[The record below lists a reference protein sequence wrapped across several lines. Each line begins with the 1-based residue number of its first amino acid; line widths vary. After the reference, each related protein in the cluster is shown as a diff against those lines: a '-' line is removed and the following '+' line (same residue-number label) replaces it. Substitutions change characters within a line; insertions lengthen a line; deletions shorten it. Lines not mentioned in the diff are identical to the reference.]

1 MDSSFNCVICLKNLN
16 MNDGVLTP
24 CGHRYH
30 SECFF
35 KWIYKKKTCPL
46 CREVLIS
53 PTEDEEF
60 LHEVYEK
67 TIYVLDMR
75 TVTGTLGKNLKH
87 VAGDI
92 PFNYTILF
100 DANHYADLSSF
111 DDGLSDEERIIW
123 LSKEEYKQLDIENI
137 THNYIKEI
145 SAVKEIKKYL
155 D

>member
-16 MNDGVLTP
+16 MNDGVKTP

-60 LHEVYEK
+60 LHEIRRQIEWESSIYSTLRNNTTSLERNIVVK
-67 TIYVLDMR
+67 TQF
-75 TVTGTLGKNLKH
+75 LKK
-87 VAGDI
+87 
-92 PFNYTILF
+92 LE
-100 DANHYADLSSF
+100 
-111 DDGLSDEERIIW
+111 DEVMLKKQQLKKITNQ
-123 LSKEEYKQLDIENI
+123 YKDFIQ
-137 THNYIKEI
+137 K
-145 SAVKEIKKYL
+145 SAVKRRRRQGL
-155 D
+155 LL

>member
-60 LHEVYEK
+60 LHEIRRQIEWESSIYSTLRNNTTSLERNIVVK
-67 TIYVLDMR
+67 TQF
-75 TVTGTLGKNLKH
+75 LKK
-87 VAGDI
+87 
-92 PFNYTILF
+92 LE
-100 DANHYADLSSF
+100 
-111 DDGLSDEERIIW
+111 DEVMLKKQQLKKITNQ
-123 LSKEEYKQLDIENI
+123 YKDFIQ
-137 THNYIKEI
+137 K
-145 SAVKEIKKYL
+145 SAVKRRRRQGL
-155 D
+155 LF

>member
-60 LHEVYEK
+60 LHEIRRQIEWESSIYSTLRNNTTSLERNIVVK
-67 TIYVLDMR
+67 TQFLKKLEEEVMLKKQQLKKITNQYKDFIQK
-75 TVTGTLGKNLKH
+75 TVKKRRRRQ
-87 VAGDI
+87 
-92 PFNYTILF
+92 
-100 DANHYADLSSF
+100 
-111 DDGLSDEERIIW
+111 GL
-123 LSKEEYKQLDIENI
+123 LL
-137 THNYIKEI
+137 
-145 SAVKEIKKYL
+145 
-155 D
+155 

>member
-1 MDSSFNCVICLKNLN
+1 MDSSFNCVICLKNLD

-60 LHEVYEK
+60 LHEIRRQIEWESSIYSTLRNNTTSLERNIVVK
-67 TIYVLDMR
+67 TQF
-75 TVTGTLGKNLKH
+75 LKK
-87 VAGDI
+87 
-92 PFNYTILF
+92 LE
-100 DANHYADLSSF
+100 
-111 DDGLSDEERIIW
+111 DEVMLKKQQLKKITNQ
-123 LSKEEYKQLDIENI
+123 YKDFIQ
-137 THNYIKEI
+137 K
-145 SAVKEIKKYL
+145 SAVKRRRRQGL
-155 D
+155 LL

>member
-1 MDSSFNCVICLKNLN
+1 MDNSFNCVICLKNLN

-60 LHEVYEK
+60 LHEIRRQIEWESSIYSTLRNNTSSLERNIVVK
-67 TIYVLDMR
+67 TKFL
-75 TVTGTLGKNLKH
+75 KNLEEEVMLKNQQLKKITNQYKDFIQKT
-87 VAGDI
+87 VKKRRRRQ
-92 PFNYTILF
+92 
-100 DANHYADLSSF
+100 
-111 DDGLSDEERIIW
+111 GL
-123 LSKEEYKQLDIENI
+123 LL
-137 THNYIKEI
+137 
-145 SAVKEIKKYL
+145 
-155 D
+155 

>member
-60 LHEVYEK
+60 LHEIRRQIEWETSIYSTLRNNTSSLERNIVVK
-67 TIYVLDMR
+67 TKFL
-75 TVTGTLGKNLKH
+75 KNL
-87 VAGDI
+87 
-92 PFNYTILF
+92 
-100 DANHYADLSSF
+100 
-111 DDGLSDEERIIW
+111 EEEVMLKKQQLKKITNQ
-123 LSKEEYKQLDIENI
+123 YKDFIQ
-137 THNYIKEI
+137 K
-145 SAVKEIKKYL
+145 SAVKRRRRQGL
-155 D
+155 LF

>member
-60 LHEVYEK
+60 LHEIRRQIEWESSIYSTLRNNTTSLERNIVVK
-67 TIYVLDMR
+67 TQF
-75 TVTGTLGKNLKH
+75 LKK
-87 VAGDI
+87 
-92 PFNYTILF
+92 L
-100 DANHYADLSSF
+100 
-111 DDGLSDEERIIW
+111 EEEVMLKKQQLKKITNQ
-123 LSKEEYKQLDIENI
+123 YKDFIQ
-137 THNYIKEI
+137 K
-145 SAVKEIKKYL
+145 SAVKRRRRQGL
-155 D
+155 LF

>member
-1 MDSSFNCVICLKNLN
+1 MDSSFNCVICLKNLD

-60 LHEVYEK
+60 LHEIRRQIEWESSIYSTLRNNTSSLERNIVVK
-67 TIYVLDMR
+67 TKFL
-75 TVTGTLGKNLKH
+75 KNLEEEVMLKKQQLKK
-87 VAGDI
+87 I
-92 PFNYTILF
+92 TNQYK
-100 DANHYADLSSF
+100 DL
-111 DDGLSDEERIIW
+111 IQ
-123 LSKEEYKQLDIENI
+123 K
-137 THNYIKEI
+137 
-145 SAVKEIKKYL
+145 SAVKRRRRQGL
-155 D
+155 LF

>member
-1 MDSSFNCVICLKNLN
+1 MDSSFNCVICLKNLD

-60 LHEVYEK
+60 LHEIRRQIEWESSIYSTLRNNTSSLERNIVVK
-67 TIYVLDMR
+67 TKFL
-75 TVTGTLGKNLKH
+75 KNLEEEVMLKKQQLKKITNQYKDFIQKT
-87 VAGDI
+87 VKKRR
-92 PFNYTILF
+92 LRR
-100 DANHYADLSSF
+100 
-111 DDGLSDEERIIW
+111 GL
-123 LSKEEYKQLDIENI
+123 LL
-137 THNYIKEI
+137 
-145 SAVKEIKKYL
+145 
-155 D
+155 

>member
-60 LHEVYEK
+60 LHEIRRQIEWESSIYSTLRNNTSSLERNIVVK
-67 TIYVLDMR
+67 TKFL
-75 TVTGTLGKNLKH
+75 KNLE
-87 VAGDI
+87 
-92 PFNYTILF
+92 
-100 DANHYADLSSF
+100 
-111 DDGLSDEERIIW
+111 DEVMLKKQQLKKITNQ
-123 LSKEEYKQLDIENI
+123 YKDFIQ
-137 THNYIKEI
+137 K
-145 SAVKEIKKYL
+145 SAVKRRRRQGL
-155 D
+155 LF

>member
-60 LHEVYEK
+60 LHEIRRQIEWESSIYSTLRNNTTSLERNIVVK
-67 TIYVLDMR
+67 TQF
-75 TVTGTLGKNLKH
+75 LKK
-87 VAGDI
+87 
-92 PFNYTILF
+92 LE
-100 DANHYADLSSF
+100 
-111 DDGLSDEERIIW
+111 DEVMLKKQQLKKITNQ
-123 LSKEEYKQLDIENI
+123 YKDFIQ
-137 THNYIKEI
+137 K
-145 SAVKEIKKYL
+145 SAVKRRRRQGL
-155 D
+155 LL

>member
-1 MDSSFNCVICLKNLN
+1 MDSSFNCVICLKNLD

-60 LHEVYEK
+60 LHEIRRQIEWESSIYSTLRNNTSSLERNIVVK
-67 TIYVLDMR
+67 TKFL
-75 TVTGTLGKNLKH
+75 KNLEEEVMLKNQQLKKITNQYKDFIQKT
-87 VAGDI
+87 VKKRRRRQ
-92 PFNYTILF
+92 
-100 DANHYADLSSF
+100 
-111 DDGLSDEERIIW
+111 GL
-123 LSKEEYKQLDIENI
+123 LL
-137 THNYIKEI
+137 
-145 SAVKEIKKYL
+145 
-155 D
+155 

>member
-16 MNDGVLTP
+16 MNDGVKTP

-60 LHEVYEK
+60 LHEIRRQIEWESSIYSTLRNNTTSLERNIVVK
-67 TIYVLDMR
+67 TQF
-75 TVTGTLGKNLKH
+75 LKK
-87 VAGDI
+87 
-92 PFNYTILF
+92 LE
-100 DANHYADLSSF
+100 
-111 DDGLSDEERIIW
+111 DEVMLKKQQLKKITNQ
-123 LSKEEYKQLDIENI
+123 YKDFLQ
-137 THNYIKEI
+137 K
-145 SAVKEIKKYL
+145 SAVKRRRRQGL
-155 D
+155 LL

>member
-1 MDSSFNCVICLKNLN
+1 MDSSFNCVICLKNLD

-60 LHEVYEK
+60 LHEIRRQIEWESSIYSTLRNNTSSLERNIVVK
-67 TIYVLDMR
+67 TKFL
-75 TVTGTLGKNLKH
+75 KNL
-87 VAGDI
+87 
-92 PFNYTILF
+92 
-100 DANHYADLSSF
+100 
-111 DDGLSDEERIIW
+111 EEEVMLKKQQLKKITNQ
-123 LSKEEYKQLDIENI
+123 YKDFIQ
-137 THNYIKEI
+137 K
-145 SAVKEIKKYL
+145 SAVKRRRRQGL
-155 D
+155 LF

>member
-60 LHEVYEK
+60 LHEIRRQIEWESSIYSTLRHNTNNLENVIIEK
-67 TIYVLDMR
+67 KQYLKKLEQEVMLKNQQLKKITNQYKDFIQK
-75 TVTGTLGKNLKH
+75 TVKKRRRRQ
-87 VAGDI
+87 
-92 PFNYTILF
+92 
-100 DANHYADLSSF
+100 
-111 DDGLSDEERIIW
+111 GL
-123 LSKEEYKQLDIENI
+123 LL
-137 THNYIKEI
+137 
-145 SAVKEIKKYL
+145 
-155 D
+155 

>member
-1 MDSSFNCVICLKNLN
+1 MDSSFNCVICLKNLD

-60 LHEVYEK
+60 LHEIRRQIEWESSIYSTLRNNTTSLERNIVVK
-67 TIYVLDMR
+67 TQFLKKLEEEVMLKNQQLKKITNQYKDFIQK
-75 TVTGTLGKNLKH
+75 TVKKRRRRQ
-87 VAGDI
+87 
-92 PFNYTILF
+92 
-100 DANHYADLSSF
+100 
-111 DDGLSDEERIIW
+111 GL
-123 LSKEEYKQLDIENI
+123 LL
-137 THNYIKEI
+137 
-145 SAVKEIKKYL
+145 
-155 D
+155 

>member
-60 LHEVYEK
+60 LHEIRRQIEWESSIYSTLRNNTSSLERNIVVK
-67 TIYVLDMR
+67 TKFL
-75 TVTGTLGKNLKH
+75 KNLEEEVMLKKQQLKKITNQYKDFIQKT
-87 VAGDI
+87 VKKRRRRQ
-92 PFNYTILF
+92 
-100 DANHYADLSSF
+100 
-111 DDGLSDEERIIW
+111 GL
-123 LSKEEYKQLDIENI
+123 LL
-137 THNYIKEI
+137 
-145 SAVKEIKKYL
+145 
-155 D
+155 

>member
-1 MDSSFNCVICLKNLN
+1 MDSSFNCVICLKNLD

-60 LHEVYEK
+60 LHEIRRQIEWESSIYSTLRNNTSSLERNIVVK
-67 TIYVLDMR
+67 TKFL
-75 TVTGTLGKNLKH
+75 KNLEEEVMLKKQQLKKITNQYKDFIQKT
-87 VAGDI
+87 VKKRRRRQ
-92 PFNYTILF
+92 
-100 DANHYADLSSF
+100 
-111 DDGLSDEERIIW
+111 GL
-123 LSKEEYKQLDIENI
+123 LL
-137 THNYIKEI
+137 
-145 SAVKEIKKYL
+145 
-155 D
+155 

>member
-1 MDSSFNCVICLKNLN
+1 MDSSFNCVICLKNLD

-60 LHEVYEK
+60 LHEIRRQIEWESSIYSTLRHNTDNLENVIIEK
-67 TIYVLDMR
+67 KQYLKKLEQEVMLKNQQLKKITNQYKDFIQK
-75 TVTGTLGKNLKH
+75 TVKKRRRRQ
-87 VAGDI
+87 
-92 PFNYTILF
+92 
-100 DANHYADLSSF
+100 
-111 DDGLSDEERIIW
+111 GL
-123 LSKEEYKQLDIENI
+123 LL
-137 THNYIKEI
+137 
-145 SAVKEIKKYL
+145 
-155 D
+155 

>member
-1 MDSSFNCVICLKNLN
+1 MDSSFNCVICLKNLD

-60 LHEVYEK
+60 LHEIRRQIEWESSIYSTLRNNTTSLERNIVVK
-67 TIYVLDMR
+67 TQFL
-75 TVTGTLGKNLKH
+75 KNLE
-87 VAGDI
+87 
-92 PFNYTILF
+92 
-100 DANHYADLSSF
+100 
-111 DDGLSDEERIIW
+111 DEVMLKKQQLKKITNQ
-123 LSKEEYKQLDIENI
+123 YKDFIQ
-137 THNYIKEI
+137 K
-145 SAVKEIKKYL
+145 SAVKRRRRQGL
-155 D
+155 LF